1 MLTRSCA
8 DDDAASQEQPGE
20 NHRRRYHQPD
30 DVQEELRLA
39 REELARLKA
48 TDDKSEKIQM
58 TSGDI
63 VRLVIAAPVVFTW
76 LFLGS
81 RIIISATTSQHVLS
95 NVEPL
100 VMTLSIL
107 TIPVTGI
114 LQSLFSAPGQN
125 GK

>member
-1 MLTRSCA
+1 M
-8 DDDAASQEQPGE
+8 DDL
-20 NHRRRYHQPD
+20 
-30 DVQEELRLA
+30 QEELRLA
-39 REELARLKA
+39 REELERLK
-48 TDDKSEKIQM
+48 TPEDKSDKIQM

-81 RIIISATTSQHVLS
+81 RVIISATTSQAVLG
-95 NVEPL
+95 NIEPL
-100 VMTLSIL
+100 LLALSIL

-114 LQSLFSAPGQN
+114 LASLFKVDGN

>member
-1 MLTRSCA
+1 M
-8 DDDAASQEQPGE
+8 DDI
-20 NHRRRYHQPD
+20 
-30 DVQEELRLA
+30 QEELRLA
-39 REELARLKA
+39 REELARLK
-48 TDDKSEKIQM
+48 TPEDKSNRVQM

-63 VRLVIAAPVVFTW
+63 VKLIVACPVVFVW

-100 VMTLSIL
+100 VMVLSIL

-114 LQSLFSAPGQN
+114 LQNLFSVRPD
-125 GK
+125 K

>member
-1 MLTRSCA
+1 MA
-8 DDDAASQEQPGE
+8 EIDDLRAELEQ
-20 NHRRRYHQPD
+20 
-30 DVQEELRLA
+30 
-39 REELARLKA
+39 LKA
-48 TDDKSEKIQM
+48 TEDKSEKIQM
-58 TSGDI
+58 TSSDI
-63 VRLVIAAPVVFTW
+63 VRLVIAAPVVFVW
-76 LFLGS
+76 LFLGA

-114 LQSLFSAPGQN
+114 LQSLFAAPGN

>member
-1 MLTRSCA
+1 M
-8 DDDAASQEQPGE
+8 DDI
-20 NHRRRYHQPD
+20 
-30 DVQEELRLA
+30 QEELRLA

-48 TDDKSEKIQM
+48 PEDKSNRVQM

-63 VRLVIAAPVVFTW
+63 VKLIVACPVVFVW

-100 VMTLSIL
+100 VMVLSIL

-114 LQSLFSAPGQN
+114 LQNLFSVRPD
-125 GK
+125 K